1 MNSEVTPEKW
11 WERKT
16 ILSFWD
22 GISSGAM
29 LNFWWVHLIV
39 IAGNHGHFV
48 NASFLSILSHKLG
61 ENDKLAISKSTQ
73 VSTRALE
80 ILFGPN

>member
-1 MNSEVTPEKW
+1 
-11 WERKT
+11 
-16 ILSFWD
+16 
-22 GISSGAM
+22 M